1 MRDPEPGTI
10 RMSEATRP
18 FLERRFIVA
27 PFTTSERELTR
38 AYRLEGLERKGL
50 GVGEQLTPLVARGS
64 ELGQPAQA
72 LKPAETGHGP
82 VVAVGGGGGVGQS
95 RLFLE
100 VIASHA
106 NGEAAVLLLN
116 PAA

>member
-38 AYRLEGLERKGL
+38 AYRLEGLERTGL
-50 GVGEQLTPLVARGS
+50 GVGEQLTPVVAPGR
-64 ELGQPAQA
+64 ELGQLAQA
-72 LKPAETGHGP
+72 LKQAETGHGQ
-82 VVAVGGGGGVGQS
+82 VVAVVGEARGGQS
-95 RLFLE
+95 RLFWGFIDSEGNRDAL
-100 VIASHA
+100 I
-106 NGEAAVLLLN
+106 LMRT
-116 PAA
+116 